1 MDHKYTVTIQGPEG
15 TEIWEGDGLLMF
27 LQKPTDTGCNT
38 QVIGYH
44 VDESQLPGTMAKSP
58 DLLPAAF
65 AACGLA
71 IGKRLAPT
79 PSPLA
84 EILKGALSRAMK
96 DEDEEDEDDEE

>member
-38 QVIGYH
+38 QVIGHH
-44 VDESQLPGTMAKSP
+44 VDDSRLPYALAESS
-58 DLLPAAF
+58 DLLPVAF

-71 IGKRLAPT
+71 IGKRLAPR
-79 PSPLA
+79 PDPLE
-84 EILKGALSRAMK
+84 EILKGALDKAMK
-96 DEDEEDEDDEE
+96 GEE